1 MLLKL
6 KSDASIQKLLQEI
19 GICSQ
24 EVLVFIGGK
33 ISPETSIAKKGQE
46 VSIIYFKHGAPQPGS
61 ALHKQRKFEKCGCG
75 GNPVY
80 FAPHM
85 GKHFCRRHFLEYF
98 EKKARA
104 EIRQKNLISKNEK
117 IALALSGGKDSFSM
131 LHFLSHLRKA
141 LPFQF
146 FAITVDEGVRGY
158 RDHTISR
165 ARRFCKKLKVK
176 HYVYSFKK
184 EEGASLDSLAKE
196 GKANC
201 SVCAVLRRRLLNSK
215 ARKLGASKLIIAHNL
230 DDTAQTVLLNVVRNE
245 PLRFARMEEPLIQSK
260 SLIRRIKPFATLS
273 EKEVATYAYLHGYDY
288 GEGACCCPYVQHAI
302 RRFIRHQLNL
312 MEEAYPGTKLRI
324 AASGH
329 AISESFRKT
338 IPGEKLKISEC
349 RICGEPSSGEICKA
363 CSALKP
369 KD

>member
-6 KSDASIQKLLQEI
+6 KSGTPIQKLLQEM

-24 EVLVFIGGK
+24 EVLVFIDGK
-33 ISPETSIAKKGQE
+33 ISPETSIAKKGQK
-46 VSIIYFKHGAPQPGS
+46 VSIIYFKHGAPQSGS
-61 ALHKQRKFEKCGCG
+61 ALHKQRKYEKCECG
-75 GNPVY
+75 GIPVY
-80 FAPHM
+80 FAPHL
-85 GKHFCRRHFLEYF
+85 GRHFCKKHFLEYF
-98 EKKARA
+98 EKKART
-104 EIRQKNLISKNEK
+104 EIRQKNLIKKGEK
-117 IALALSGGKDSFSM
+117 IALGLSGGKDSFSM
-131 LHFLSHLRKA
+131 LHFLSHLKGA

-146 FAITVDEGVRGY
+146 FAITIDEGVKGY
-158 RDHTISR
+158 REHTINR
-165 ARRFCKKLKVK
+165 AKKFCKKLKVK
-176 HYVYSFKK
+176 HHVYTFEK
-184 EEGASLDSLAKE
+184 EEGITLDSLSKE

-245 PLRFARMEEPLIQSK
+245 PLRFARMEEPLVQSK
-260 SLIRRIKPFATLS
+260 SLIQRIKPFATLS

-312 MEEAYPGTKLRI
+312 MEEAYPSTKLRI

-329 AISESFRKT
+329 TLQKAIRET
-338 IPGEKLKISEC
+338 IPKEKLKINSCE
-349 RICGEPSSGEICKA
+349 ICGEPSSGHICKA
-363 CSALKP
+363 CSVLKP
-369 KD
+369 KG